1 MKTFFKRFYSKL
13 NSESL
18 KLNILMAAFA
28 NIIIASNA
36 KNDLGDIYVLL
47 SCLCF
52 AICKSER
59 DR

>member
-1 MKTFFKRFYSKL
+1 
-13 NSESL
+13 
-18 KLNILMAAFA
+18 MAAFA
-28 NIIIASNA
+28 NIIASNA